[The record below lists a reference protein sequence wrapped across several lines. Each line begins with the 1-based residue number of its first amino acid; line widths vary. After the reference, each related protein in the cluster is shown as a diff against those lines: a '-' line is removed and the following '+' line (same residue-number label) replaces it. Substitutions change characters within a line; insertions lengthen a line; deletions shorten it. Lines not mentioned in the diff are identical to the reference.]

1 MSCAIKKT
9 VGMGRS
15 EKVKSLTET
24 IKKLR
29 EIKTL
34 YGEILDVKEKILSV
48 GEDDRARDAV
58 MAAIDFKTKSGIH
71 YMTYS
76 QEGDKYLV
84 LINTEDFS
92 TIHFKVELVDGG
104 IHSEKFHPEEMF
116 DALPTK

>member
-1 MSCAIKKT
+1 M
-9 VGMGRS
+9 
-15 EKVKSLTET
+15 KSLTET
-24 IKKLR
+24 IKKLK
-29 EIKTL
+29 EIKKL

-48 GEDDRARDAV
+48 DGDDRARDAV

-71 YMTYS
+71 YITYS
-76 QEGDKYLV
+76 EDSAKYLV

-92 TIHFKVELVDGG
+92 TIRFKVELVDGG

>member
-1 MSCAIKKT
+1 
-9 VGMGRS
+9 MGRGV
-15 EKVKSLTET
+15 KVKSLTET

-92 TIHFKVELVDGG
+92 TIRFKVELVDGG

>member
-1 MSCAIKKT
+1 M
-9 VGMGRS
+9 
-15 EKVKSLTET
+15 KSLTET

-71 YMTYS
+71 YM
-76 QEGDKYLV
+76 
-84 LINTEDFS
+84 
-92 TIHFKVELVDGG
+92 VELVDGG